1 MTHFNNSRGTLTL
14 ILGDLITYLFSL
26 VLTLTLRYGQIPG
39 RHLVYEHLLSFSIL
53 AILFVLV
60 NFSLGLYDKQ
70 HVFLQ
75 GRVRGLLI
83 QAQIINILIGITFF
97 YFAPVSIAPKAN
109 LAIFF
114 IVSTLALFIWR
125 MIMFPVFSVSRKQV
139 AIMVGKGDEVQDIV
153 DEIGNGSGYGLN
165 FREHVLPGNSVNETV
180 KSIEEAV
187 RNTGAG
193 IIVANL
199 NDKMVESAMPFLYSL
214 IFKGLQVI
222 DAGRLYE
229 TIFDRVPVLMVGE
242 RWFIENS
249 SSALGKRRLYDV
261 TKRLMDIL
269 FGLFFGTISLVFY
282 PFVYIAIKLE
292 DRGPIFITQERVGK
306 NGKIVKIVKFRSM
319 SGNDNGK
326 YGANGTTP
334 HVVTRVGKFIRVS
347 RIDELPQF
355 WNIIKGDI
363 SLIGPRPEF
372 PSLVQVY
379 EKEIPY
385 YNARHLVKPGISGW
399 AQIYHE
405 NHPHHSAESE
415 ETRNKLSYDLYYIK
429 NRSLVLDLK
438 IALRTFQ
445 ILLKRSGK

>member
-1 MTHFNNSRGTLTL
+1 
-14 ILGDLITYLFSL
+14 
-26 VLTLTLRYGQIPG
+26 
-39 RHLVYEHLLSFSIL
+39 
-53 AILFVLV
+53 
-60 NFSLGLYDKQ
+60 
-70 HVFLQ
+70 
-75 GRVRGLLI
+75 
-83 QAQIINILIGITFF
+83 
-97 YFAPVSIAPKAN
+97 
-109 LAIFF
+109 
-114 IVSTLALFIWR
+114 
-125 MIMFPVFSVSRKQV
+125 
-139 AIMVGKGDEVQDIV
+139 
-153 DEIGNGSGYGLN
+153 
-165 FREHVLPGNSVNETV
+165 
-180 KSIEEAV
+180 
-187 RNTGAG
+187 
-193 IIVANL
+193 
-199 NDKMVESAMPFLYSL
+199 
-214 IFKGLQVI
+214 
-222 DAGRLYE
+222 
-229 TIFDRVPVLMVGE
+229 
-242 RWFIENS
+242 
-249 SSALGKRRLYDV
+249 
-261 TKRLMDIL
+261 MDIL